1 MTDPKATLDPERID
15 ESFVPRGDPSVGWIE
30 LEGES
35 VLLAAGGDSHHLNPT
50 GTVIWQCC
58 DGSGPLGEIIDELSD
73 AYGIDRRAIAPDV
86 LELVRDLGRR
96 GLLVGVRAGNGD
108 GQGEG
113 GTGDATESEPRPAP
127 RYLEVPESG

>member
-1 MTDPKATLDPERID
+1 MSDPNATLDPERID

-50 GTVIWQCC
+50 GTIIWQCC

-73 AYGIDRRAIAPDV
+73 AYGIDRKTIAPDV

-96 GLLVGVRAGNGD
+96 GLLVGVQAANGHVDAGHD
-108 GQGEG
+108 LGEA
-113 GTGDATESEPRPAP
+113 TDAEPRTSP